1 MGQIV
6 ASLPFAFRTTSTC
19 LFWGSVGMGCS
30 RKKGEGECVKGEIST
45 MVMTLLWVLPSHTA
59 TTVPHSLTGR
69 DILAM
74 FSDSG
79 KGMSTR

>member
-1 MGQIV
+1 MWVLLLCLLHSGQLQHV
-6 ASLPFAFRTTSTC
+6 FFR
-19 LFWGSVGMGCS
+19 GSVGMSCS
-30 RKKGEGECVKGEIST
+30 RKKGEGEYVKGEIST
-45 MVMTLLWVLPSHTA
+45 MVMTLLRVLPSHTA